1 MYGDALAPKMKLD
14 EMQKRLQT
22 LLRCILDE
30 EDEEEGG
37 KDTGCGDS
45 GLLCLRSINYIVVC
59 L

>member
-1 MYGDALAPKMKLD
+1 MKLD
-14 EMQKRLQT
+14 EMRKRLQT

-30 EDEEEGG
+30 EDEEGGG